1 MGKIGKDAFGTIV
14 KEQIRGADLFHLQE
28 IRALA
33 ETLISWGAGIVL
45 LKCGGPGLYIAAG
58 EGKDLKILSD
68 KLGVDLFGWEHVRHF
83 EKSYRPEKVLSATG
97 AGDTTIAAFLYA
109 VMQGYGWNE
118 CVQLA
123 TAEGATCVETYDAIS
138 GLRSLEELKGRIDAG
153 WEKQDLACCIK

>member
-1 MGKIGKDAFGTIV
+1 MKNREGRLRNNR
-14 KEQIRGADLFHLQE
+14 QGADRRVRADGFHDRGGGREHFVFRRDRTEGNRQDVPPLPGCQRHFFVE
-28 IRALA
+28 GSRLRADPR
-33 ETLISWGAGIVL
+33 
-45 LKCGGPGLYIAAG
+45 CGSVP
-58 EGKDLKILSD
+58 
-68 KLGVDLFGWEHVRHF
+68 F